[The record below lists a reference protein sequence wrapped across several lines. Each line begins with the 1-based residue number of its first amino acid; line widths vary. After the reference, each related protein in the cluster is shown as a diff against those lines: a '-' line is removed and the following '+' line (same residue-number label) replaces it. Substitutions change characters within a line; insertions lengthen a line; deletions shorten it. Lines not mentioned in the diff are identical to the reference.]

1 MTAKSDSKPYGVIYC
16 ITNTVNGKKYIGQ
29 TVQPLGKRWRMHKQS
44 KSCRL
49 LHRAIDK
56 HGADAFTVDV
66 LDGCESKE
74 ALDSAEL
81 MWILKLDTVDPAKGY
96 NLKEGGS
103 SRRYSAESRAL
114 MSDSARTRLAS
125 DSAREK
131 ISARRKEECKDADMA
146 HFKGKLHTEKS
157 RLQISETLKATFA
170 SESAR
175 EMLSASKKK
184 MWESAEY
191 RANVVAARIGLK
203 HSDATKEKMSIAR
216 KAYWSAKK
224 AAQI

>member
-1 MTAKSDSKPYGVIYC
+1 MTAKSDSKSYGVIYC
-16 ITNTVNGKKYIGQ
+16 VTNTVNLKKYIGQ
-29 TVQPLGKRWRMHKQS
+29 TVQSIEKRWRMHRQS

-49 LHRAIDK
+49 LRRAIDK

-66 LDGCESKE
+66 LEVCKSKD

-96 NLKEGGS
+96 NLMEGGS

-114 MSDSARTRLAS
+114 MSTSAKKRFAS

-131 ISARRKEECKDADMA
+131 ISERRKEECEGADMS
-146 HFKGKLHTEKS
+146 HFKGKSHTEKS

-184 MWESAEY
+184 LWESAEY
-191 RANVVAARIGLK
+191 RANVVAARIGLT

-216 KAYWSAKK
+216 KAYWAAKK